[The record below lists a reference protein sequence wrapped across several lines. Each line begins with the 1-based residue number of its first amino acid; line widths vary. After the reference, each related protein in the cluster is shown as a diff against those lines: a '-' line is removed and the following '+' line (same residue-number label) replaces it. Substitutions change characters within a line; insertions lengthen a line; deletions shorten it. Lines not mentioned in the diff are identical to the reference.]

1 MSTAKQSLVLGPD
14 LAGTL
19 MSPDEFDACEEWVEG
34 YRYELINGVL
44 IVTPPPSEG
53 ERGPND
59 LLGQML
65 RNYQGQH
72 PQGSALNYT
81 LPEHTV
87 ATLKNRRRVDRAI
100 WAGLGRVP
108 NVRRNVPTIAV
119 EFVSSRRRDRVRD
132 YDAKRGEYGEIGI
145 AEYWIIDRFRRTMT
159 AVRYTGRPAKEEIVA
174 EAELYTTDLLPGF
187 ELPVARLFVEA
198 DMLEEAREDD

>member
-1 MSTAKQSLVLGPD
+1 MSTAKQSLVLGPE

-19 MSPDEFDACEEWVEG
+19 MSPDEFDASGEWVEG

-59 LLGQML
+59 LLGYML
-65 RNYQGQH
+65 RIYQEQH
-72 PQGSALNYT
+72 SQGSVLNYT

-108 NVRRNVPTIAV
+108 NVRRDVPTIAV

-132 YDAKRGEYGEIGI
+132 YEAKRGEYGEIGI
-145 AEYWIIDRFRRTMT
+145 AEYWMIDRFRRTMT
-159 AVRYTGRPAKEEIVA
+159 VVRYTGGPSSQVIVA
-174 EAELYTTDLLPGF
+174 EMQVYTTELLPGF

-198 DMLEEAREDD
+198 DMLEEAQEGD